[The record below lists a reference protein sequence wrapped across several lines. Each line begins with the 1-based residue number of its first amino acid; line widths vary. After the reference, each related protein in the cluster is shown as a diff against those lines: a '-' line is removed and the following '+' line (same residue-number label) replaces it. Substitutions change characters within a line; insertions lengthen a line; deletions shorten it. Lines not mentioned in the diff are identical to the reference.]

1 MQKKLFLHPKCGGG
15 LQLPEDRAQKVKKT
29 KERERQIPTPN
40 NRKELRVGDV
50 VVNGA
55 LTLNSGVRCVDFIL
69 LLIEHLWK
77 T

>member
-1 MQKKLFLHPKCGGG
+1 M
-15 LQLPEDRAQKVKKT
+15 QLPEDRAQKVKKT